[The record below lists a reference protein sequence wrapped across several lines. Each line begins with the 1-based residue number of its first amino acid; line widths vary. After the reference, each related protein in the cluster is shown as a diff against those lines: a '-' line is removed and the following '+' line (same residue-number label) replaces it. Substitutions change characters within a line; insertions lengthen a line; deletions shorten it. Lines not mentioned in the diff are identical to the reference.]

1 MWFNEVITASQ
12 KFAESTNSH
21 KIKLK
26 FQKTRVWG
34 YCPIYQV
41 FEMSFL
47 ALRDKQT
54 AIQKSFCIESFELSK
69 KCISQEFKTSL
80 KLRPLSSV
88 RASFQSNACQ
98 IHKVVAL
105 IYN

>member
-1 MWFNEVITASQ
+1 MWFNEVITATQ
-12 KFAESTNSH
+12 KFAESTDSH

-54 AIQKSFCIESFELSK
+54 AIQKTFCNESFESSK
-69 KCISQEFKTSL
+69 NVLAKCI
-80 KLRPLSSV
+80 RP
-88 RASFQSNACQ
+88 A
-98 IHKVVAL
+98 
-105 IYN
+105 